1 VYDFVGRV
9 FLDVVDLTQWKMG
22 LVFHTAMKEESNVR
36 EYKWDYQSLPIGRR
50 RRVHRPVGNLDDSAD
65 DEDLSEGVTFARE
78 QVEMNE
84 TPKSRH
90 GVVDTYEGTLIGM
103 RFYSRMQHWKVKYL
117 NKEITNFTKAALQG
131 LPGGITVAFGGPCFE
146 TDEEG
151 LQFHV
156 ESGDTETN
164 VPKPLGAEIVQANG
178 YGTASD
184 PRASC
189 SINMW
194 LYAEACPWE
203 TIQHLEGFQ
212 YFGGFTHFCRVYVN
226 FALVNAEQARGLVD
240 SLWVK
245 PLELWIEHNL
255 SNPFRRNEAEEDAP
269 SAEMPGDE
277 KRQLAFRVLGKRKI
291 PAEIEEA
298 NIGDDI
304 AAVIAGDAVNVADG
318 SYDRYLEFPQYVH
331 FLRDVGVHFIDDD
344 VFARGDSDAT
354 DEASGFRLPP
364 KLFHTR
370 CTHLPRQ
377 LRDKLIDRA
386 LKGALKD
393 LKRQDR
399 YGFISEEER
408 GRLKVC
414 DSVLAAATGILESAG
429 PDRAPEFFAQIQ
441 HAVDEQPDLDWK
453 KAFRQKLRA
462 IAFE

>member
-1 VYDFVGRV
+1 
-9 FLDVVDLTQWKMG
+9 M
-22 LVFHTAMKEESNVR
+22 
-36 EYKWDYQSLPIGRR
+36 
-50 RRVHRPVGNLDDSAD
+50 
-65 DEDLSEGVTFARE
+65 
-78 QVEMNE
+78 
-84 TPKSRH
+84 
-90 GVVDTYEGTLIGM
+90 
-103 RFYSRMQHWKVKYL
+103 
-117 NKEITNFTKAALQG
+117 
-131 LPGGITVAFGGPCFE
+131 
-146 TDEEG
+146 
-151 LQFHV
+151 
-156 ESGDTETN
+156 
-164 VPKPLGAEIVQANG
+164 
-178 YGTASD
+178 
-184 PRASC
+184 
-189 SINMW
+189 
-194 LYAEACPWE
+194 
-203 TIQHLEGFQ
+203 
-212 YFGGFTHFCRVYVN
+212 N

-245 PLELWIEHNL
+245 PRELWIEHNL
-255 SNPFRRNEAEEDAP
+255 ANLRRNEAEVDDP
-269 SAEMPGDE
+269 SAEMAADG
-277 KRQLAFRVLGKRKI
+277 KRQLAFGVFGKRKI

-304 AAVIAGDAVNVADG
+304 AAAIAGDAVNVADG
-318 SYDRYLEFPQYVH
+318 SYDRWFHEFPQYVH
-331 FLRDVGVHFIDDD
+331 FLREVGVHFIDDD
-344 VFARGDSDAT
+344 VFNSDAT

-414 DSVLAAATGILESAG
+414 DSVLAAATGILEAAD
-429 PDRAPEFFAQIQ
+429 PDRAPEYFAQIQ